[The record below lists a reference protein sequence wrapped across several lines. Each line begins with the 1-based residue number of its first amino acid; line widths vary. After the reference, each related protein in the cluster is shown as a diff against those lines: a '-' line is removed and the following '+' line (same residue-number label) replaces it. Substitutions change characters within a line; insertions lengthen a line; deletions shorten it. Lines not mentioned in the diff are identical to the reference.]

1 MLVDYSG
8 ADPGVILKADLDIF
22 DISDALE
29 DNELL
34 EADMF
39 ANRDV
44 WVEILF
50 GSQMYAVLEDE
61 NVLLMGSQDFVKAVI
76 RGIGRER
83 GLVMHDEDSEAA
95 AVLNKVGEGLIVAV
109 GECPVS
115 FCSAMGTALSG
126 GEESFEIKSRTAFLF
141 RRDAKE
147 NMDVPTEVF
156 GEDIWLID
164 SSSADDEFAIVE
176 AVAFTDDVPD
186 LDRLMR
192 WVMKQW

>member
-1 MLVDYSG
+1 
-8 ADPGVILKADLDIF
+8 
-22 DISDALE
+22 
-29 DNELL
+29 
-34 EADMF
+34 
-39 ANRDV
+39 
-44 WVEILF
+44 
-50 GSQMYAVLEDE
+50 
-61 NVLLMGSQDFVKAVI
+61 
-76 RGIGRER
+76 
-83 GLVMHDEDSEAA
+83 
-95 AVLNKVGEGLIVAV
+95 
-109 GECPVS
+109 
-115 FCSAMGTALSG
+115 MGTALSG

>member
-8 ADPGVILKADLDIF
+8 ADPRVILKADLDIF

-115 FCSAMGTALSG
+115 F
-126 GEESFEIKSRTAFLF
+126 
-141 RRDAKE
+141 
-147 NMDVPTEVF
+147 
-156 GEDIWLID
+156 
-164 SSSADDEFAIVE
+164 
-176 AVAFTDDVPD
+176 
-186 LDRLMR
+186 
-192 WVMKQW
+192 